1 MARHLKEPTEI
12 VMGPIMN
19 VILAMMLLAICA
31 LMGCKVT
38 DGRGR
43 GRKMGR
49 GHPERRCYET
59 KKGKGYW

>member
-12 VMGPIMN
+12 VMGQIIN

-31 LMGCKVT
+31 LMVCKVT

-49 GHPERRCYET
+49 GPPGRRCYET
-59 KKGKGYW
+59 KKGKGYR